1 MPRQITSNIL
11 TQGQTILT
19 LSHLRAIPV
28 KKKHGGGEGAVGG
41 GREGGKKAVGSCYF
55 ILLVTG
61 HDNFL
66 ITWVVDVWQDLIL

>member
-19 LSHLRAIPV
+19 LLHLRAIPV
-28 KKKHGGGEGAVGG
+28 KKKHGGVGEWGG

-66 ITWVVDVWQDLIL
+66 ITWVVDV